1 MLAGG
6 LQRLYAALSPD
17 LQMSNS
23 STRGSGLSGESP
35 LDRRLCAEL
44 GAELA
49 RVRVAKGLSIAHISE
64 KLLLS
69 PRQVKALEEVEFS
82 AFHNAT
88 FHVNAMRKYAAF
100 AGLDPARVTTIAA
113 AIVPTGPPVLPVTPD
128 AADEADRQGM
138 SLATAL
144 VALVLMAGAGGYY
157 LWSRQPAPSPT
168 TASTPVAV
176 STPPPPPVAPPAV
189 VDGAA
194 VAALSGSEAM
204 AVSNDTPAA
213 SASTTAAAPVASPSA
228 PPVATVAP
236 TVPPVE
242 PGFGMVRVLH
252 PTWVYIRDADNVVIE
267 KSLGEGQ
274 TIALDTQPT
283 YLAVGTPDVQL
294 TIGGKRIELARFVT
308 NGQVRIRAGDFDALA
323 QGVTP
328 ITAPTA
334 VR

>member
-6 LQRLYAALSPD
+6 LQGLYAALSSH

-23 STRGSGLSGESP
+23 PARGSGHPGESP

-44 GAELA
+44 GAELT
-49 RVRVAKGLSIAHISE
+49 RVREARGLSVAQVSE

-69 PRQVKALEEVEFS
+69 HRQVKALEEVEFS

-88 FHVNAMRKYAAF
+88 FHVNALRKYAAF
-100 AGLDPARVTTIAA
+100 AGLDLARVSAIAA
-113 AIVPTGPPVLPVTPD
+113 AIVPTGPPVLPVAQD
-128 AADEADRQGM
+128 AADDAGRLGL
-138 SLATAL
+138 SLVVLAL
-144 VALVLMAGAGGYY
+144 VAGGGGYY
-157 LWSRQPAPSPT
+157 LWGRRPASAPAAVSAPVAMPAPPPS
-168 TASTPVAV
+168 PVA
-176 STPPPPPVAPPAV
+176 SPAV

-204 AVSNDTPAA
+204 ALPTD
-213 SASTTAAAPVASPSA
+213 AAAPSVASPPA
-228 PPVATVAP
+228 AAVAP
-236 TVPPVE
+236 TVPPAG

-252 PTWVYIRDADNVVIE
+252 PTWVFIRHADNVVIE

-274 TIALDTQPT
+274 SIALDTQPT

-294 TIGGKRIELARFVT
+294 TIGGRQIELARFVT

-328 ITAPTA
+328 MTAPTA

>member
-17 LQMSNS
+17 PQMSNS
-23 STRGSGLSGESP
+23 SARGSGLSGESP

-49 RVRVAKGLSIAHISE
+49 RVRETRGLSVAQVSE

-100 AGLDPARVTTIAA
+100 AGLDLARVSTIAT

-128 AADEADRQGM
+128 AADDADRQGM

-157 LWSRQPAPSPT
+157 LWSRQPVPAPT
-168 TASTPVAV
+168 TSSTPIAV
-176 STPPPPPVAPPAV
+176 STPQPPPVTPPAV

-204 AVSNDTPAA
+204 AVSTDTPAA
-213 SASTTAAAPVASPSA
+213 PGSPTVTAPVVAPAAPVPAE
-228 PPVATVAP
+228 AP

-242 PGFGMVRVLH
+242 PGFGMVRVFH

-267 KSLGEGQ
+267 KTLGEGQ
-274 TIALDTQPT
+274 TIAIDTQPT

>member
-1 MLAGG
+1 
-6 LQRLYAALSPD
+6 
-17 LQMSNS
+17 MSNS
-23 STRGSGLSGESP
+23 SARGSGLTGESP

-49 RVRVAKGLSIAHISE
+49 RVRAARGMSVAQISE

-100 AGLDPARVTTIAA
+100 AGIDLARVTTIAD
-113 AIVPTGPPVLPVTPD
+113 AIVPTGPPVLLPTPED
-128 AADEADRQGM
+128 DEAGRQGV
-138 SLATAL
+138 SL
-144 VALVLMAGAGGYY
+144 VATIVAAVLVVGAVGYY
-157 LWSRQPAPSPT
+157 IIGRRPAVAPT
-168 TASTPVAV
+168 SVSVPTPTPA
-176 STPPPPPVAPPAV
+176 PPPPPATVAPAV

-204 AVSNDTPAA
+204 AVSTDSPAA
-213 SASTTAAAPVASPSA
+213 ASTATATATAPTAPVASAPASAPAAPVATTVPSA
-228 PPVATVAP
+228 
-236 TVPPVE
+236 E
-242 PGFGMVRVLH
+242 SGFGSVRVLH
-252 PTWVYIRDADNVVIE
+252 PTWVYIRDAENVVTE

-274 TIALDTQPT
+274 TIALETQPT

-294 TIGGKRIELARFVT
+294 TIGGKRIELARFVS

-328 ITAPTA
+328 ITAPTS

>member
-1 MLAGG
+1 
-6 LQRLYAALSPD
+6 
-17 LQMSNS
+17 MSNS
-23 STRGSGLSGESP
+23 SARGSGLSGESP

-49 RVRVAKGLSIAHISE
+49 RVRETRGLTVAQISE

-100 AGLDPARVTTIAA
+100 AGLDLARVSAIAT
-113 AIVPTGPPVLPVTPD
+113 AIVPTGPPALPITPD
-128 AADEADRQGM
+128 AADDADRQGT
-138 SLATAL
+138 SIATAL
-144 VALVLMAGAGGYY
+144 VALVLIAGAGGYY
-157 LWSRQPAPSPT
+157 LWSRQPAPAPAA
-168 TASTPVAV
+168 ASTPIAAPA
-176 STPPPPPVAPPAV
+176 PPPPPVTAPAV

-204 AVSNDTPAA
+204 AVAPDTSAVPASPA
-213 SASTTAAAPVASPSA
+213 AAAPVTSPSV

-236 TVPPVE
+236 TAPQVE
-242 PGFGMVRVLH
+242 SGFGMVRVLH

-274 TIALDTQPT
+274 TIALESQPT
-283 YLAVGTPDVQL
+283 YLAVGTPDMQL

>member
-1 MLAGG
+1 
-6 LQRLYAALSPD
+6 
-17 LQMSNS
+17 MSNS
-23 STRGSGLSGESP
+23 SARGSGLSGESP

-49 RVRVAKGLSIAHISE
+49 RVRATRGLSVAQVSE

-100 AGLDPARVTTIAA
+100 AGLDVARVSTIAA
-113 AIVPTGPPVLPVTPD
+113 AIVPTGPPTLPVTPD
-128 AADEADRQGM
+128 AADDAERQGT
-138 SLATAL
+138 SLAVTL
-144 VALVLMAGAGGYY
+144 VALVLLVGGGGYY
-157 LWSRQPAPSPT
+157 LWSRQPAPAPV
-168 TASTPVAV
+168 TASAPVEMP
-176 STPPPPPVAPPAV
+176 SPPPAPVAPPV
-189 VDGAA
+189 VIDGAA

-204 AVSNDTPAA
+204 AVSTDTPAA
-213 SASTTAAAPVASPSA
+213 ASTAASAPVASPGAAA
-228 PPVATVAP
+228 PAAVPP
-236 TVPPVE
+236 TVPPAE

-274 TIALDTQPT
+274 TIALETQPT

-294 TIGGKRIELARFVT
+294 TIGGKRIELARFVA

>member
-1 MLAGG
+1 
-6 LQRLYAALSPD
+6 
-17 LQMSNS
+17 MSNS
-23 STRGSGLSGESP
+23 SARGSGLSGESP

-49 RVRVAKGLSIAHISE
+49 RVRETRGLTVAQVSE

-69 PRQVKALEEVEFS
+69 TRQVKALEEVESS

-100 AGLDPARVTTIAA
+100 AGLDLARVSAIAT
-113 AIVPTGPPVLPVTPD
+113 AIVPTGPPVLPITPD
-128 AADEADRQGM
+128 AADDADRQGR
-138 SLATAL
+138 SILTAL
-144 VALVLMAGAGGYY
+144 VALVLIAGAGGYY
-157 LWSRQPAPSPT
+157 LWRRQPAPEP
-168 TASTPVAV
+168 AAV
-176 STPPPPPVAPPAV
+176 STPIAAPAPPPSPVAAPAV

-204 AVSNDTPAA
+204 AVAPDTSAAPASTAAAAPAA
-213 SASTTAAAPVASPSA
+213 SPSV

-236 TVPPVE
+236 TAPQVE
-242 PGFGMVRVLH
+242 SGFGMVRVLH

-274 TIALDTQPT
+274 TIALESQPT
-283 YLAVGTPDVQL
+283 YLAVGTPDVQV

-328 ITAPTA
+328 ITAPTS